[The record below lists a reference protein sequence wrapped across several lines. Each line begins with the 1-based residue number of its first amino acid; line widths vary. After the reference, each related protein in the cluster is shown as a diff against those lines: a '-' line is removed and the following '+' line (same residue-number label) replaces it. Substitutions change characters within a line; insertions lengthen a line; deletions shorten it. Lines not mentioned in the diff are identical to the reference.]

1 MTQSHYVE
9 TVINDLQILKNS
21 DNGKIQIPVWT
32 SRIFPNFLPIW
43 LFLTPPMV
51 LMTSTMTQTS
61 STVKTYI
68 ESDLVKQELGKNDAE
83 NNKFKNW
90 INKNLA
96 EKRFHKRVE
105 GEILNKNLQFSKKKT
120 SVLLPIK
127 S

>member
-1 MTQSHYVE
+1 
-9 TVINDLQILKNS
+9 
-21 DNGKIQIPVWT
+21 
-32 SRIFPNFLPIW
+32 
-43 LFLTPPMV
+43 
-51 LMTSTMTQTS
+51 MTQTS

-90 INKNLA
+90 INKHLA
-96 EKRFHKRVE
+96 EERFHKRVE